1 MNDFKAWSF
10 MGAYSPS
17 HNEDKAWTSC
27 SSVTNLIEICVYES
41 NLHVEKQSVQIFT
54 LLFIRIIMAVAV
66 ALAFDFRQ
74 IRGFRCSF
82 LFLFNEVTEPLATSD
97 AKC

>member
-1 MNDFKAWSF
+1 MA
-10 MGAYSPS
+10 
-17 HNEDKAWTSC
+17 
-27 SSVTNLIEICVYES
+27 V
-41 NLHVEKQSVQIFT
+41 
-54 LLFIRIIMAVAV
+54 AVAV

-82 LFLFNEVTEPLATSD
+82 LFLFNEVTETLATSD